1 MEKKSS
7 IWKGWMIGKKCLF
20 GMISH
25 IAVEFLFGKVFKKFL
40 TKARYPN
47 RLLVIYVLTMDY
59 LKP

>member
-7 IWKGWMIGKKCLF
+7 IWKGWMIGKKGLL

-25 IAVEFLFGKVFKKFL
+25 HTGEFLFSKAFKKFP
-40 TKARYPN
+40 TKATYPN
-47 RLLVIYVLTMDY
+47 RLPVIYVLTMDY